1 MRAWV
6 AAFAVLL
13 AGCGNKPVAPDWQVE
28 AHGALERY
36 EQAYLAGASRAADAE
51 FRRARD
57 ALAATGQPTL
67 VARAELTRCALQVA
81 TLAFEPCTGF
91 EPLQADAA
99 APERAYAAYL
109 AGQQAPADQ
118 LPAHHRAV
126 AARGDA
132 AAVAEIAD
140 PLARL
145 VAAGVVMRSGRGTPQ
160 LLQVAA
166 DTASAQGWRRALL
179 AWLGAQLKLAEQ
191 AGDTE
196 GALRL
201 RRRIALASD
210 GATR

>member
-13 AGCGNKPVAPDWQVE
+13 AACGNKPVAPDWQVE

-67 VARAELTRCALQVA
+67 VARAELSRCALQVA
-81 TLAFEPCTGF
+81 SLAFDPCTGF
-91 EPLQADAA
+91 DPLQADAA

-109 AGQQAPADQ
+109 AGEPAPADQ
-118 LPAHHRAV
+118 LPAQHRAV
-126 AARGDA
+126 AARRDA

-145 VAAGVVMRSGRGTPQ
+145 VAAGVVVRRGAGTPQ
-160 LLQVAA
+160 LLQLAA
-166 DTASAQGWRRALL
+166 DTASAQGWRRPLL
-179 AWLGAQLKLAEQ
+179 AWLGAQLRLAEQ
-191 AGDTE
+191 SGDTD
-196 GALRL
+196 GAQRL

-210 GATR
+210 GTHR